1 MTESSEKFVL
11 LDLERD
17 LPTTPEDVKRLWELS
32 NILVRTLLIDVNRL
46 LAPCWTLEKALAA
59 PLFTDQDEPFEL

>member
-1 MTESSEKFVL
+1 LTESSEKSVP

-17 LPTTPEDVKRLWELS
+17 LPTTPEDVAKLWELS
-32 NILVRTLLIDVNRL
+32 SILVRTSLVDVNRL

-59 PLFTDQDEPFEL
+59 PLFTDDDEPFEL